1 LKSRLIAMKKLFLLT
16 ILFSTLLMMSCRPKD
31 PAILK
36 VFVRSSTNQLVN
48 GARVVVIGDQQSNPP
63 TLEFVDTSY
72 TNSSGFTTVD
82 MDQYFSTSGEENTTG
97 YFDILVKSNNKEAT
111 GYTRC
116 RINTTSVE
124 TIYLP

>member
-1 LKSRLIAMKKLFLLT
+1 LKSRLIAMKKLLLLT

>member
-1 LKSRLIAMKKLFLLT
+1 MKSRLIAMKNLFLLT

-82 MDQYFSTSGEENTTG
+82 MDQYFNTSGEENTTG

>member
-1 LKSRLIAMKKLFLLT
+1 MKKLFLLT
-16 ILFSTLLMMSCRPKD
+16 VLFSALLITSCRPKD

-48 GARVVVIGDQQSNPP
+48 GAKVVVIGDQQSNPA

-82 MDQYFSTSGEENTTG
+82 MDQYFDTSGEENTTG

-124 TIYLP
+124 TIYLPN

>member
-1 LKSRLIAMKKLFLLT
+1 MKKLFLLT
-16 ILFSTLLMMSCRPKD
+16 ILFSALLITGCRPKD

-48 GARVVVIGDQQSNPP
+48 GARVVVIGDQQSNPA

-82 MDQYFSTSGEENTTG
+82 MDQYFNTSGEENTTG

-124 TIYLP
+124 TIYLPN

>member
-1 LKSRLIAMKKLFLLT
+1 MAMKKLFLLT

>member
-1 LKSRLIAMKKLFLLT
+1 MTMKKLFLLT
-16 ILFSTLLMMSCRPKD
+16 ILFSALLITGCRPKD

-82 MDQYFSTSGEENTTG
+82 MDQYFNTSGEENTTG
-97 YFDILVKSNNKEAT
+97 YFDILVKSNNKEAS

-124 TIYLP
+124 TIYLLP

>member
-1 LKSRLIAMKKLFLLT
+1 MKKLLLLT

-36 VFVRSSTNQLVN
+36 VYVRSSTNQLVN

>member
-1 LKSRLIAMKKLFLLT
+1 MKKLFLLT
-16 ILFSTLLMMSCRPKD
+16 VLFSALLITGCRPKD

-48 GARVVVIGDQQSNPP
+48 GAKVVIIGDQQSNPA

-82 MDQYFSTSGEENTTG
+82 MDQYFDTSGEENTTG

-124 TIYLP
+124 TIYLPN

>member
-1 LKSRLIAMKKLFLLT
+1 MKSRLIAMKKLFLHT

-82 MDQYFSTSGEENTTG
+82 MDQYFNTSGEENTTG

>member
-1 LKSRLIAMKKLFLLT
+1 MKPRLIAMKKLLLLT
-16 ILFSTLLMMSCRPKD
+16 ILFSTLSMMSCRPKD

>member
-1 LKSRLIAMKKLFLLT
+1 MAMKKLFLLT
-16 ILFSTLLMMSCRPKD
+16 VLFSALLITGCRPKD

-48 GARVVVIGDQQSNPP
+48 GAKVVIIGDFQSNPA

-82 MDQYFSTSGEENTTG
+82 MDQYFDTSGEENTTG

-124 TIYLP
+124 TIYLPN